1 MALRGAASP
10 QAHRLHQQ
18 PTTSSASQSSQQLPS
33 SLPTQMSLEEQSY
46 QQHSILQYQQ
56 QHPQSLPPSSTFG
69 QQQRT
74 FFPKKH
80 PKNFYSG
87 CTTTTSTMAT
97 NYRMAASEHDKQTR
111 FTGSYDNPKEEPK
124 RQDPSPHGEYFQNIQ
139 SYPIQQS
146 SQLDLASKNSSSNA
160 SQNTSFCLVTSSGG
174 FTPNVIHENQGELD
188 SFPYATGGVLSE
200 TNLYIRGLQEDCT
213 DEKLYEM
220 CSPYG
225 KIVSTKAILDK
236 LTKKCRGYGFV
247 DFDTRESALAAIS
260 GLSESDNRIHAQMAK
275 QQEQDP
281 TNLYIANLPP
291 DFDEDKLS
299 ELLQVHGPVI
309 SSRVLRNL
317 DGSSRGVGFCR
328 MTTSE
333 SCASIIAAFHGKR
346 MAQGLQ
352 PLIVKLA
359 DSSSRKLKRSTPSLR
374 SFYTDDGRIY
384 KPKLTATPL
393 MAATTPLMD
402 PLMFPVPMS
411 NSALAAFS
419 PVLANGGRFSATQYT
434 PQHYGPDLLSA
445 QFNQLGIANGP
456 SSIVGTSDSTV
467 TPGQTPRPL
476 PSLASADLQ
485 LQHLQQQ
492 QTQQM
497 FHPSQ
502 QQQAAQLLYPPYYGV
517 QYYMPA
523 AVAAAAANAYQQ
535 PFIVYNPADY
545 YSLAS
550 QQQLAVASSN
560 QFAQMGG
567 QIHQQHPIASLF
579 PPTSQQQTSAAVIP
593 QYGNTYTNAPL
604 NIGHQIEQ
612 QQAPP
617 ILLPQVQTTT
627 IGGNNFNRQQPLL
640 TPVHSSTTP
649 HLKQQQQQHYAHH
662 LQQPHWAPEQQQHS
676 HSMPPTNVTTCT
688 KP

>member
-1 MALRGAASP
+1 MAMALRGEASP

-18 PTTSSASQSSQQLPS
+18 PTTSSASQSSQKLPS

-46 QQHSILQYQQ
+46 QHHSILQYQQ
-56 QHPQSLPPSSTFG
+56 QHPQSLPPSATFG
-69 QQQRT
+69 QQQRS

-97 NYRMAASEHDKQTR
+97 DYRMAASEHNKQVETQ
-111 FTGSYDNPKEEPK
+111 FTGENYDNPKEELT
-124 RQDPSPHGEYFQNIQ
+124 RQIDPSPRDEHFTQSIQN
-139 SYPIQQS
+139 YPVQQS
-146 SQLDLASKNSSSNA
+146 SQLDLSSTNSNA
-160 SQNTSFCLVTSSGG
+160 NQICLVTLSG
-174 FTPNVIHENQGELD
+174 TLNESQIQRNHGESDAFLNL
-188 SFPYATGGVLSE
+188 SGGVLSD

-220 CSPYG
+220 CAPYG

-236 LTKKCRGYGFV
+236 LTRKCRGYGFV
-247 DFDTRESALAAIS
+247 DFDSRESALAAIS
-260 GLSESDNRIHAQMAK
+260 GLPEWDNRIHAQMAK

-281 TNLYIANLPP
+281 TNLYIANLPSH
-291 DFDEDKLS
+291 FDEEKLS
-299 ELLQVHGPVI
+299 EMLQVHGPVI
-309 SSRVLRNL
+309 SSRILRNL

-333 SCASIIAAFHGKR
+333 SCASIIDAFHGKR
-346 MAQGLQ
+346 LAQGLQ

-359 DSSSRKLKRSTPSLR
+359 DSTSRKLKRSTPSLH
-374 SFYTDDGRIY
+374 SFYNDDGRFY
-384 KPKLTATPL
+384 KAKLPATPL
-393 MAATTPLMD
+393 LSATTPLMD
-402 PLMFPVPMS
+402 PIIFPAMS

-419 PVLANGGRFSATQYT
+419 PVLANCGRLSASQYT
-434 PQHYGPDLLSA
+434 PQHYGPIADLNA
-445 QFNQLGIANGP
+445 QFNQLRIANGP

-476 PSLASADLQ
+476 PSLASTDLP

-497 FHPSQ
+497 FQPSQ
-502 QQQAAQLLYPPYYGV
+502 QQQAAQLVYPPYYGV

-523 AVAAAAANAYQQ
+523 AFGAAASNYQQ
-535 PFIVYNPADY
+535 PFIADY

-550 QQQLAVASSN
+550 QQQQLSVASSN
-560 QFAQMGG
+560 QFANIGG
-567 QIHQQHPIASLF
+567 QVQQNQPIASLF
-579 PPTSQQQTSAAVIP
+579 PSINQQQTTSASNP
-593 QYGNTYTNAPL
+593 QYGNTYTNPPL
-604 NIGHQIEQ
+604 NIGHHIGEQ
-612 QQAPP
+612 QQHQPP
-617 ILLPQVQTTT
+617 PLQQVQST
-627 IGGNNFNRQQPLL
+627 GGNNFNRPQQQPLL
-640 TPVHSSTTP
+640 TPVHTNAAP
-649 HLKQQQQQHYAHH
+649 HLKQQQRYGHH
-662 LQQPHWAPEQQQHS
+662 MQQPHWVPEQPHS